1 MRMTTE
7 IELKWFIIKNTVKR
21 YFRCGDF
28 SGVRKSEYW
37 VADPGQRVGGAARS
51 DLRKGHYALLNI
63 TNANETTTALLDLTL
78 GQTYES

>member
-21 YFRCGDF
+21 YFHCGDF
-28 SGVRKSEYW
+28 SGVNKSERR

-51 DLRKGHYALLNI
+51 NLRKGHTHY
-63 TNANETTTALLDLTL
+63 
-78 GQTYES
+78 